1 MSGSYVIPPDAWDEC
16 DGLFSGHSDGT
27 VDYTYAQDPERPWRN
42 ITYRWAGNT
51 ERVAW
56 LLSSDPIAKDF
67 LAQWMRWT
75 RALTDP
81 VPRPHRAVPLRS
93 IPHMQALSGIIW
105 YYALTPSWARY
116 NHTQFWPGPDGH
128 VYGAVHRVRTQPGVS
143 FDGSTF
149 TPTAGEPFYWLGP
162 RYERG
167 VAPDCLQPPQYSVTV
182 QTAEAAPYPLAQWM
196 LYLMLV
202 RMDRAAWRNGGW
214 TQHYYSATLPRYW
227 DAMAR
232 HEWHSIT
239 EPWIDETAARHTNVY
254 EICVLSFGWHVYSYE
269 RAIRPARERL
279 WMSGIPGFRIGK
291 VTADPIARRAVVYGM
306 AARSVT
312 RQSDPAAFA
321 VPSYAGDVD
330 ETRELIAPISY
341 AQVGYRITVR
351 RAIRQIVRDGKVLLQ
366 VGRPYGWLTLTKDG
380 EYVGPTQGTY
390 SYEYALGHYD
400 PRYPEIHCLI
410 YDPQSV
416 CYVQRG
422 APDQWI
428 RSGGQWVFLLGAL
441 DRAGMG
447 DYVDADE
454 NTIVAGH
461 SDFLGSLDSGAR
473 LDLAGPGGLPV
484 TPVHERGTAWSGVYY
499 KDGGQARFEIPV
511 PPDAPPAQYT
521 ITRLGDSVGDIA
533 AAAASTEACVGLPI
547 GSVTSMAYVL
557 SYDGMYYWDDA
568 HDPPLVPAEP
578 EDKVFYNLYG
588 INGRPWTPPS

>member
-1 MSGSYVIPPDAWDEC
+1 MSGSYTVQPSDWDPC

-27 VDYTYAQDPERPWRN
+27 VDYTYAQDPERPWLN
-42 ITYRWAGNT
+42 ITYRWAYNT
-51 ERVAW
+51 DRSAW
-56 LLSSDPIAKDF
+56 LLSGDPIAKDF
-67 LAQWMRWT
+67 IALLT
-75 RALTDP
+75 RSTKAITDP
-81 VPRPHRAVPLRS
+81 VPRPHRAAPLRS
-93 IPHMQALSGIIW
+93 IPHVQALSGIMW
-105 YYALTPSWARY
+105 YYALVPSWARY
-116 NHTQFWPGPDGH
+116 NHTQFWPGSDGH

-149 TPTAGEPFYWLGP
+149 TPTAGEPFYYLGQKH
-162 RYERG
+162 ERG
-167 VAPDCLQPPQYSVTV
+167 IAPDFVIPPQYEITV
-182 QTAEAAPYPLAQWM
+182 PTTEAAPHALMQWM
-196 LYLMLV
+196 LYLMV
-202 RMDRAAWRNGGW
+202 MRMRKAAARNGGW
-214 TQHYYSATLPRYW
+214 TQHYHSATLPRAW
-227 DAMAR
+227 DA
-232 HEWHSIT
+232 T
-239 EPWIDETAARHTNVY
+239 ELFAWRANAMPYYVIDENAARHTDMHS
-254 EICVLSFGWHVYSYE
+254 ILLLSLWHAYSYE
-269 RAIRPARERL
+269 RAIGPARERL
-279 WMSGIPGFRIGK
+279 WMSGIPGFRVGK

-312 RQSDPAAFA
+312 RQSNPAAFA
-321 VPSYAGDVD
+321 VPSYAGNVD
-330 ETRELIAPISY
+330 ETREFRAPISH

-351 RAIRQIVRDGKVLLQ
+351 RAIRRIVSSGKVLLQ
-366 VGRPYGWLTLTKDG
+366 VGRPNGWLTLTEDG

-390 SYEYALGHYD
+390 SYEYALGYHD

-428 RSGGQWVFLLGAL
+428 RGGGKWVFLLGAQ

-447 DYVDADE
+447 DYVNVDE
-454 NTIVAGH
+454 NTIVAGY
-461 SDFLGSLDSGAR
+461 SGFLGSLDSGAR
-473 LDLAGPGGLPV
+473 LDIAGPGGLPV

-499 KDGGQARFEIPV
+499 EDSGQARFEIPV

-533 AAAASTEACVGLPI
+533 DAAASTQACVGLPI
-547 GSVTSMAYVL
+547 GSVTGMAYVL

-588 INGRPWTPPS
+588 INGRPWTPS